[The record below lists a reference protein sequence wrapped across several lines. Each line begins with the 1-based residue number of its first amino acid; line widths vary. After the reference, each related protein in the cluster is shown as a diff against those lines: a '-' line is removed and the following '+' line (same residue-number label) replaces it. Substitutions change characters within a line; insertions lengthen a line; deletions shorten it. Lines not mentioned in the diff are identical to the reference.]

1 MDNRP
6 IGVFD
11 SGLGGLTAV
20 QALRELLPDENIIYF
35 GDTARMPYGT
45 KSVKALRQ
53 MAQQDMEFL
62 DSLGV
67 KAIIA
72 ACGTVSSTA
81 ADVLSSFHL
90 PVFNVVDSSVHA
102 MAAVPGS
109 APLGIIA
116 TSASIKSRV
125 FKNRISHKCP
135 GRAVIAL
142 PCQDFVELIESG
154 HSSAKDPVV
163 RRSVAKNLTPLAEN
177 GVCAL
182 LLGCTHFGYLSQ
194 AIHNYLGEDVQLISA
209 SRCAA
214 ESLKSYLS
222 AQKMTGGSGET
233 LYYTS
238 GSCEEFTEHASRLL
252 GCSIAGQVRSIAPM
266 EVDESL

>member
-53 MAQQDMEFL
+53 MAQQDMDFL
-62 DSLGV
+62 ASLGV

-90 PVFNVVDSSVHA
+90 PVFNVVDSSVQA
-102 MAAVPGS
+102 MADVEGN

-116 TSASIKSRV
+116 TRASIKSRV
-125 FKNRISHKCP
+125 FKNRIAQKCP

-154 HSSAKDPVV
+154 HSAPEDVLV
-163 RRSVAKNLTPLAEN
+163 QQSVAENLTPMAEN
-177 GVCAL
+177 GISAL
-182 LLGCTHFGYLSQ
+182 LLGCTHFGYLSE
-194 AIHNYLGEDVQLISA
+194 AIHNYLGKDVKLISA

-214 ESLKSYLS
+214 ESMKSYLT
-222 AQKMTGGSGET
+222 AARMTGGRAET
-233 LYYTS
+233 IYYTS
-238 GSCEEFTEHASRLL
+238 GSAAEFTEHASRLM
-252 GCSIAGQVRSIAPM
+252 GQSIAGLVREVSPM
-266 EVDESL
+266 EVDENL

>member
-45 KSVKALRQ
+45 KSVKVLRQ
-53 MAQQDMEFL
+53 MAQQDMDFL
-62 DSLGV
+62 ASLGA

-81 ADVLSSFHL
+81 ADVLSAFHL
-90 PVFNVVDSSVHA
+90 PVFNVVDASVRA
-102 MAAVPGS
+102 MASVEGS

-125 FKNRISHKCP
+125 FKNRIAQKCP

-154 HSSAKDPVV
+154 HSAANDPLV
-163 RRSVAKNLTPLAEN
+163 RQSVMKNLAPMAEN

-194 AIHNYLGEDVQLISA
+194 AIHNYLGKDVKLISA

-214 ESLKSYLS
+214 ESMKSYLN
-222 AQKMTGGSGET
+222 AQKMTGGSGRT
-233 LYYTS
+233 VYYTS
-238 GSCEEFTEHASRLL
+238 GSAEEFTEHASRLL
-252 GCSIAGQVRSIAPM
+252 GQSIAGQVKSVSPM
-266 EVDESL
+266 EVDEGL